1 MAIYQHFQHR
11 YLLGREVRR
20 SPPHS
25 WHGPCGSPPS
35 RAPPLEY
42 TQSICPSESGSII
55 IGFFFQCQGAI
66 RYSDVGDVPPVPH
79 QFNPP

>member
-1 MAIYQHFQHR
+1 MAMHQHFQHR

-20 SPPHS
+20 SPPLS
-25 WHGPCGSPPS
+25 WHRPSGSPLS

-42 TQSICPSESGSII
+42 TQSICPSESGSITI
-55 IGFFFQCQGAI
+55 VFFQCQGAI
-66 RYSDVGDVPPVPH
+66 PYSDVGDVPPVPH